1 MILILYNKSPD
12 SFIHESKLCK
22 VTRMNHILEVVSLQ
36 RVPDVSQFIT
46 RLSKE
51 EYMLNETG
59 EVLEYKQSEHR
70 GQNIA
75 GLKRTFKK
83 IRRLINTN
91 FCGAPNELFLT
102 LTYAENMTDRERLYR
117 DFDRFMK
124 QLRYHYGSMGYIA
137 VIEPQGRGAWHLHVL
152 LRLNGKD
159 AAFLPHKELTAM
171 WGHGFVWIRRL
182 KVVDNIGA
190 YLCAY
195 LADLEVPD
203 DALIVPGDV
212 VTKEVVDKD
221 GHKQTKRFIKGG
233 RCHMYPPGMNIYR
246 HSRDMLQPETIEMT
260 YAEIKEIVGD
270 CAPDYGCSVTISDD
284 NGKQL
289 NKVTYQNFNL
299 KRTKRQGENDGDSST
314 GVRGVSCGT
323 ANPGQFAQDTDLLSK
338 RYESLSPLSGTEPR
352 SFGDEFNL
360 AAGICPAP
368 SNRGSEHS
376 DPAKLCS
383 GASGLSDMVLFGGHA
398 FGESF
403 GEIQVAQSPTEGDRH
418 SDR

>member
-1 MILILYNKSPD
+1 MISIRFNKDDD

-36 RVPDVSQFIT
+36 RIPDVSQIIT
-46 RLSKE
+46 RLSKDQ
-51 EYMLNETG
+51 YMLNETG
-59 EVLEYKQSEHR
+59 EVLDYKHNDHR
-70 GQNIA
+70 GQNVA

-91 FCGAPNELFLT
+91 FCGSPNEFFLT

-124 QLRYHYGSMGYIA
+124 QLRYHYGGMGYIS

-152 LRLNGKD
+152 LRLNEKD

-182 KVVDNIGA
+182 KGVDNIGA

-203 DALIVPGDV
+203 DALIVPGDI
-212 VTKEVVDKD
+212 VTKEVVDKN
-221 GHKQTKRFIKGG
+221 GRKQTKRFIKGG

-299 KRTKRQGENDGDSST
+299 KRIKRQGENNGDSST
-314 GVRGVSCGT
+314 GV
-323 ANPGQFAQDTDLLSK
+323 
-338 RYESLSPLSGTEPR
+338 
-352 SFGDEFNL
+352 
-360 AAGICPAP
+360 
-368 SNRGSEHS
+368 
-376 DPAKLCS
+376 
-383 GASGLSDMVLFGGHA
+383 
-398 FGESF
+398 
-403 GEIQVAQSPTEGDRH
+403 
-418 SDR
+418 

>member
-1 MILILYNKSPD
+1 
-12 SFIHESKLCK
+12 
-22 VTRMNHILEVVSLQ
+22 MNHILEVVSLQ

-51 EYMLNETG
+51 QYMLNETG

-75 GLKRTFKK
+75 GLKRTFKHL
-83 IRRLINTN
+83 RRLINTN
-91 FCGAPNELFLT
+91 FCGAPNEVFLT
-102 LTYAENMTDRERLYR
+102 LTYAENMTDRDRLYR

-124 QLRYHYGSMGYIA
+124 QLRYHYGGMGYIA
-137 VIEPQGRGAWHLHVL
+137 VVEPQGRGAWHLHVL
-152 LRLNGKD
+152 LRLNEKD
-159 AAFLPHKELTAM
+159 AAFLPHKEITAM

-182 KVVDNIGA
+182 KGVDNIGA

-195 LADLEVPD
+195 LADLEVPE
-203 DALIVPGDV
+203 DALIVPNDV

-233 RCHMYPPGMNIYR
+233 RCYLYPPGINIYR

-284 NGKQL
+284 DGKQL

-299 KRTKRQGENDGDSST
+299 KRAKRQGENNGDSST
-314 GVRGVSCGT
+314 GIRGLSCGT
-323 ANPGQFAQDTDLLSK
+323 ANPGELPKDTDLLPE
-338 RYESLSPLSGTEPR
+338 RHEPLSALSEKESRT
-352 SFGDEFNL
+352 FGNDIAP
-360 AAGICPAP
+360 AAGICPA
-368 SNRGSEHS
+368 SANRGFEHS
-376 DPAKLCS
+376 DPAKLRP
-383 GASGLSDMVLFGGHA
+383 GAPGLSDMVLCGGHA
-398 FGESF
+398 AGEPL
-403 GEIQVAQSPTEGDRH
+403 GKIQVAQGPAESDRH